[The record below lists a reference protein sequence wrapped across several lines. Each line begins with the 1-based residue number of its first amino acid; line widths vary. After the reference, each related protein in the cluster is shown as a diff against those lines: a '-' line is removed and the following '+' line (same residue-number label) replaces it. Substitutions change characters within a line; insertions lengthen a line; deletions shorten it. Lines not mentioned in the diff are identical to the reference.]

1 MYARGEYERIKD
13 ALDDADVDE
22 PMTAREILRVLDERG
37 VEFES
42 AHRIA
47 TVLGREARRGD
58 VEVHRTQPYRYEL

>member
-1 MYARGEYERIKD
+1 MHARGEYERIKD

-22 PMTAREILRVLDERG
+22 PLTAKEILQLLEERG

-47 TVLGREARRGD
+47 TVLGREAQRGD
-58 VEVHRTQPYRYEL
+58 VKVHRDQPYRYEM